1 MRKGGGRGGSHEEQY
16 SFRPEIKLRYLQ
28 PHKERRPYEGHK
40 EFVTLRN
47 AEWKEYFF
55 HEN

>member
-1 MRKGGGRGGSHEEQY
+1 MRKGGGRRGRHEEQY

-55 HEN
+55 YEN